1 MTVQMSMVFGLGSQ
15 DIWFTVY
22 IRLSIELGNIAQENN
37 LMYPKEILLELKVL
51 LNSEGNYF

>member
-51 LNSEGNYF
+51 LNSESN